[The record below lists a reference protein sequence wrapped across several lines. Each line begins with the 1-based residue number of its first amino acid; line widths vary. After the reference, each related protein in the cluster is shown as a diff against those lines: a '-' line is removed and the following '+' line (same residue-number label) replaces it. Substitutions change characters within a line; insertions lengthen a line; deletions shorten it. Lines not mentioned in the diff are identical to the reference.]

1 MNATERQAR
10 REARKAE
17 LTKLAKDTSIPWRQL
32 ERDAMRRRQQLCR
45 NHEWETLGHYGAANG
60 GHATRRRCSKCGK
73 VSAVNERGYAVKL

>member
-32 ERDAMRRRQQLCR
+32 DR